1 MPYGALRAYISPHGD
16 GGIRPGGRTRCPNEE
31 QWSTTKHAPGLH
43 RPGRPGG
50 TVVSAGERTG
60 WRDQELSRRHRRWGF
75 ACPAVDL
82 DFVLVEFGL
91 AAPVAL
97 VEYKHFRARPVDLEH
112 PTYRALQTLA
122 DREPAIP
129 FLVARYWPESWAF
142 SVQPANAT
150 AQQLYGCQRHY
161 SEAEF
166 VATLYELRAATIQH
180 QVLRHLNRERPP
192 ASAAA

>member
-1 MPYGALRAYISPHGD
+1 M
-16 GGIRPGGRTRCPNEE
+16 
-31 QWSTTKHAPGLH
+31 
-43 RPGRPGG
+43 
-50 TVVSAGERTG
+50 SAGERSG

-97 VEYKHFRARPVDLEH
+97 VEYKHFRARTVDLEH
-112 PTYRALQTLA
+112 PTYRALQSLA

-129 FLVARYWPESWAF
+129 FLVARYWPDSWAF
-142 SVQPANAT
+142 AVRSANAT
-150 AQQLYGCQRHY
+150 AERLYGPERHY
-161 SEAEF
+161 SEADF
-166 VATLYELRAATIQH
+166 VAELYALRAATIQD